1 MRVRKESKLN
11 MMVLL
16 LEKIRHLV
24 ATNTHSTKRDIYYQE
39 VALFGSQRAVDALLD
54 DVTRLLAI
62 PRQSSHVRATSKGL
76 VAGDLDGLEADGRDG
91 RQFPICSSHRP
102 CRSPATAGLLVP
114 EDLPHVQLVRSSAR
128 FILVVEK
135 DATFQ
140 KILDS
145 RLLRHLPPGIVI
157 TGKGFPDLN
166 TRLLLRLLTTQLQV
180 PALALLD
187 ADPHGLEILFVY
199 KYGSLARAHEAAS
212 LATPDLMWLG
222 LRPTEVLQL
231 NIPQTGKRHSK
242 LAHLTPFPVLSV
254 QIREILASGR
264 KAEIQTLS
272 ALHPTFLTDLYLPSK
287 IGECLSTARGELPAP
302 APAPEEEPYR
312 ESLRSGPGA
321 EAVSLGPEVIQNADI
336 ER

>member
-76 VAGDLDGLEADGRDG
+76 VAGDLVLRSGDVVLD
-91 RQFPICSSHRP
+91 CSAARH
-102 CRSPATAGLLVP
+102 GLLVP

-157 TGKGFPDLN
+157 TGKGFPDLKPAVDPQ
-166 TRLLLRLLTTQLQV
+166 RLSY
-180 PALALLD
+180 
-187 ADPHGLEILFVY
+187 I
-199 KYGSLARAHEAAS
+199 
-212 LATPDLMWLG
+212 
-222 LRPTEVLQL
+222 
-231 NIPQTGKRHSK
+231 
-242 LAHLTPFPVLSV
+242 SV
-254 QIREILASGR
+254 
-264 KAEIQTLS
+264 
-272 ALHPTFLTDLYLPSK
+272 
-287 IGECLSTARGELPAP
+287 
-302 APAPEEEPYR
+302 
-312 ESLRSGPGA
+312 
-321 EAVSLGPEVIQNADI
+321 
-336 ER
+336 

>member
-76 VAGDLDGLEADGRDG
+76 
-91 RQFPICSSHRP
+91 
-102 CRSPATAGLLVP
+102 GLLVP
-114 EDLPHVQLVRSSAR
+114 EDLPHVQLVHSSAR

-287 IGECLSTARGELPAP
+287 IEECLSTARGELPAP

-312 ESLRSGPGA
+312 ESLRSVPGA